1 MSFWDSSAVVP
12 LCIREERTDNLKVLQ
27 ESDQRLTVWW
37 GTTVECTS
45 AFARR
50 RREDRR
56 WASEERSALERL
68 GLLAEMWT
76 EVGPTRP
83 LRHLAIR
90 LVRVHALRAGDAFQ
104 LAAALESVSGNPMGL
119 GLVTLDWR
127 LAEAARLEGFSV
139 LPEGVS

>member
-27 ESDQRLTVWW
+27 ESDRRLTVWW

-50 RREDRR
+50 RREDRS
-56 WASEERSALERL
+56 WESEERSALERL

-76 EVGPTRP
+76 EVGPTTP
-83 LRHLAIR
+83 LRRLAIR

-104 LAAALESVSGNPMGL
+104 LAAALESASGNPMGL

-139 LPEGVS
+139 LPE

>member
-1 MSFWDSSAVVP
+1 M
-12 LCIREERTDNLKVLQ
+12 
-27 ESDQRLTVWW
+27 TVWW

-56 WASEERSALERL
+56 WESEERSALERL

-76 EVGPTRP
+76 EVGPTTA

-104 LAAALESVSGNPMGL
+104 LAAALESASGNPMGL
-119 GLVTLDWR
+119 GFVTLDWR

-139 LPEGVS
+139 MPE

>member
-27 ESDQRLTVWW
+27 ESDRRLTVWW
-37 GTTVECTS
+37 GTAVECSS

-56 WASEERSALERL
+56 WESEERLALERL
-68 GLLAEMWT
+68 ELLGEMWT
-76 EVGPTRP
+76 EVGPTTP

-90 LVRVHALRAGDAFQ
+90 LVRVHALSAADAFQ
-104 LAAALESVSGNPMGL
+104 LAAALEWCNGKPGGIGFVS
-119 GLVTLDWR
+119 LDDR
-127 LAEAARLEGFSV
+127 LAEAAGLEGFSL
-139 LPEGVS
+139 LPE

>member
-12 LCIREERTDNLKVLQ
+12 LCIREKRTDNLKVLQ
-27 ESDQRLTVWW
+27 ESDRRLTVWW

-56 WASEERSALERL
+56 WESEERAALERL

-76 EVGPTRP
+76 EVGPTTP

-90 LVRVHALRAGDAFQ
+90 LVRVHALSAADAFQ
-104 LAAALESVSGNPMGL
+104 LAAALEWCDGKPGGIGFVS
-119 GLVTLDWR
+119 LDDR

-139 LPEGVS
+139 LPE

>member
-56 WASEERSALERL
+56 WEREERSALERL

-76 EVGPTRP
+76 EVGPTTA
-83 LRHLAIR
+83 LRRLAIR

-104 LAAALESVSGNPMGL
+104 LAAALESVSGDPMGL
-119 GLVTLDWR
+119 GFVTLDWR
-127 LAEAARLEGFSV
+127 LAEAARLEGFSA
-139 LPEGVS
+139 LPEGA

>member
-12 LCIREERTDNLKVLQ
+12 LCIREEWTDNLKVLQ

-56 WASEERSALERL
+56 WESEERSALERL

-76 EVGPTRP
+76 EVGPTSP

-90 LVRVHALRAGDAFQ
+90 LVRVHALRVGDAFQ
-104 LAAALESVSGNPMGL
+104 LAAALESVSGNPMGF
-119 GLVTLDWR
+119 GFVTLDWR

-139 LPEGVS
+139 LPEGAF